1 MKQENTEKKKLVI
14 LIVLGAL
21 AVLSLVRGI
30 LTPSA
35 VRRDLASTP
44 AETVEK
50 TEPAATRVAIGPS
63 ARSAKKSNYNAW
75 GRNPFVATK
84 KPGAPVGELN
94 LGGILW
100 DKDKP
105 MAVINDNM
113 VGIGD
118 TVGAYKVVDITQD
131 SVTLNDG
138 TEEHI
143 LKLGF

>member
-1 MKQENTEKKKLVI
+1 MKQENTEKKKLII
-14 LIVLGAL
+14 LIVLGAF

-30 LTPSA
+30 FTPSA
-35 VRRDLASTP
+35 IRRDLASTP
-44 AETVEK
+44 AETAEK
-50 TEPAATRVAIGPS
+50 TKPAAARVTIAPS
-63 ARSAKKSNYNAW
+63 RRSAKKSKHDAW

-84 KPGAPVGELN
+84 KPGEPIEELN

-105 MAVINDNM
+105 VAIINDNM

-118 TVGAYKVVDITQD
+118 AVGAYKVVDITQD
-131 SVTLNDG
+131 SVALNDG
-138 TEEHI
+138 TEEHT